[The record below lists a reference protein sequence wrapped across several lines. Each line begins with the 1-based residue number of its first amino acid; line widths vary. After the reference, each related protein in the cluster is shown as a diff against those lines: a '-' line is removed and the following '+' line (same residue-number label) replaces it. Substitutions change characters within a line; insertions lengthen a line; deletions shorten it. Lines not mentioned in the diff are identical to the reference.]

1 MKTELLDTFIVAVL
15 FLFLNFILI
24 AKRVPLL
31 GIPVAIFTIFLT
43 ATKLITDTTI
53 PLHFELGLFILII
66 SMLNLFVNG
75 LELNKK

>member
-1 MKTELLDTFIVAVL
+1 MLDTFIVAVL

-31 GIPVAIFTIFLT
+31 GIPVAVFTIYLT
-43 ATKLITDTTI
+43 ATKLLADTTI
-53 PLHFELGLFILII
+53 PLHFEFGLFLLLI
-66 SMLNLFVNG
+66 SALNIYSNV